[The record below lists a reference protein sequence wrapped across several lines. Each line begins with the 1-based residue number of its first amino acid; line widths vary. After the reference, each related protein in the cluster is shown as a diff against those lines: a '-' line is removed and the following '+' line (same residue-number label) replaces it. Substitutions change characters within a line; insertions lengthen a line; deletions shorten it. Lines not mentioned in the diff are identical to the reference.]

1 MICIHLINVKLRLL
15 EYKRIR
21 YIYLR
26 QIALILKGVNYVREH
41 FEYDEMEG
49 DHIIPWSKG
58 GKSTQ
63 ENCQM
68 LCKRCNREKS
78 GK

>member
-1 MICIHLINVKLRLL
+1 MFDDTQKTIAYNHQNGICPVC
-15 EYKRIR
+15 
-21 YIYLR
+21 
-26 QIALILKGVNYVREH
+26 GEH

-58 GKSTQ
+58 GKTTQ

>member
-1 MICIHLINVKLRLL
+1 MQYRCSKHI
-15 EYKRIR
+15 
-21 YIYLR
+21 LR

-49 DHIIPWSKG
+49 NHIIPWSKG
-58 GKSTQ
+58 GKSIQ

>member
-1 MICIHLINVKLRLL
+1 M
-15 EYKRIR
+15 
-21 YIYLR
+21 
-26 QIALILKGVNYVREH
+26 LKGVNYVREH